1 MAHWNNVDTP
11 TKVLLE
17 IENQPESPNHFDTTV
32 GILHR
37 KSDTQKQAK
46 REMAHWNNVE
56 TPKQVLLE
64 IEKQTKSPNHID
76 TTVGMLHRKS
86 DTRKQAKREIQ

>member
-1 MAHWNNVDTP
+1 MAHWKNVETP

-17 IENQPESPNHFDTTV
+17 IEKQTESPNHFDTTV

-46 REMAHWNNVE
+46 RE
-56 TPKQVLLE
+56 
-64 IEKQTKSPNHID
+64 
-76 TTVGMLHRKS
+76 
-86 DTRKQAKREIQ
+86 IQ